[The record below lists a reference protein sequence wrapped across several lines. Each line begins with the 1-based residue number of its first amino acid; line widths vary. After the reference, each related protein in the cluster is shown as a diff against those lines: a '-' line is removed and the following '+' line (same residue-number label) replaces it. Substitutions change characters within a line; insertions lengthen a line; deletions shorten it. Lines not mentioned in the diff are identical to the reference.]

1 LRNFAW
7 RSNANASTR
16 IEVIAVFAGTGLR
29 YCRRQVKSTQDAA
42 MTKLDARISFPA
54 AMLADQTREAMVM
67 SLMDGRAY
75 TSKELAYRA
84 HVTPQTASF
93 HLKKMVE
100 AQLLLC
106 HCQGRHAYYRI
117 NGPDVAAA
125 IEALVRIAPT
135 PGVPAHLKRSKE
147 PFLFARRCY
156 DHLAGRLG
164 VAVAEQVA
172 ARELVALTG
181 IECRLT
187 DKGNLFFQEMGLDV
201 ARLQKRRRSFLRPCI
216 DCTERKPHLAGVLA
230 AAMLDHFTD
239 EGWVASGEQPRTLE
253 VTPIGKHRFAETFSV
268 AADALKTAI

>member
-1 LRNFAW
+1 M
-7 RSNANASTR
+7 AN
-16 IEVIAVFAGTGLR
+16 
-29 YCRRQVKSTQDAA
+29 
-42 MTKLDARISFPA
+42 LDARISFPA

-84 HVTPQTASF
+84 RVTPQTASF

-135 PGVPAHLKRSKE
+135 PGMPSHLKGKTG
-147 PFLFARRCY
+147 PFLYARRCY

-164 VAVAEQVA
+164 VAVAERV
-172 ARELVALTG
+172 EALDLIASSG

-187 DKGNLFFQEMGLDV
+187 EEGDVFFEKMGLDV
-201 ARLQKRRRSFLRPCI
+201 PALRKCRRSFLRPCI

-239 EGWVASGEQPRTLE
+239 DGWVAPAEIARALIVTERGRRMFSGMFGVSRDLLRP
-253 VTPIGKHRFAETFSV
+253 
-268 AADALKTAI
+268 AA